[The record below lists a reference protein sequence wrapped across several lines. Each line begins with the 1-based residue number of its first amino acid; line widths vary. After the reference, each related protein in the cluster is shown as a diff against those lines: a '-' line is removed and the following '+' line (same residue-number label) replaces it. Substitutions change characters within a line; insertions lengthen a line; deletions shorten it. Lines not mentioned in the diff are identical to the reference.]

1 MKSYKL
7 LILCLVLQFNASC
20 VLLGQNEYPEA
31 KVIVTVLDDDGKPVP
46 DADVTIGFQP
56 YGGYSKWQVK
66 GKSNKKGIFTGEN
79 KTGSGVWFSAEKN
92 GYYEGSAGIRFK
104 QQNKLLNRWE
114 PYPSKITI
122 KLRKKKNPVP
132 MYVGNIE
139 GIKIPVIGEPIG
151 FDLEKG
157 DWVKP
162 HGKGE
167 VADFIILYKGQRKLK
182 DRWNAEASLTLTF
195 SNPFDGIKLYTVSD
209 NFQNSQYSWP
219 YNAPLNDFQNSI
231 FRFIKFIE
239 NKGSKSNMKN
249 KKTCKYIF
257 RVRTKTDKEGQII
270 SANYGKIVGEFNISY
285 RGTISFT
292 YYFNPD
298 PKSRSLEFDP
308 KKNLFKSDKTFNP

>member
-1 MKSYKL
+1 MNFYKL

-31 KVIVTVLDDDGKPVP
+31 KVIVTVLDDDGKPVS

-104 QQNKLLNRWE
+104 KQNKLLNRWE

-132 MYVGNIE
+132 MYVESTGV
-139 GIKIPVIGEPIG
+139 IPLPFLGKPVG

-157 DWVKP
+157 DWIKP

-167 VADFIILYKGQRKLK
+167 IADFVFIKKLEK
-182 DRWNAEASLTLTF
+182 IGDKEKLSYLLTF
-195 SNPFDGIKLYTVSD
+195 SHPLDGIQEYVTKKIFS
-209 NFQNSQYSWP
+209 NSQFKWP
-219 YNAPLNDFQNSI
+219 YDALLEGYQKTISEYKI
-231 FRFIKFIE
+231 YKIRVIE
-239 NKGSKSNMKN
+239 RKDRPDAN
-249 KKTCKYIF
+249 YIF
-257 RVRTKTDKEGQII
+257 RIRTKTDKDGNII
-270 SANYGKIVGEFNISY
+270 SANYGKIVGGFHFSSDDGIK
-285 RGTISFT
+285 FT

-298 PKSRSLEFDP
+298 SKSKSLEFDP